1 MGWKY
6 ASIVAVDD
14 APTRPSRFRKR
25 IVVESCPKRQETKP
39 MMGGRSWDEWV
50 DEYSDGHQHPV
61 NKLMH
66 TFGIPMIVLSLVLI
80 IPSFFISGLWRF
92 ALGLFVV
99 GWILQFV
106 GHYFEGKPPEF
117 FKDYRFL
124 FVGTRWWAKKVLG
137 KD

>member
-1 MGWKY
+1 
-6 ASIVAVDD
+6 
-14 APTRPSRFRKR
+14 
-25 IVVESCPKRQETKP
+25 

-99 GWILQFV
+99 GLLA
-106 GHYFEGKPPEF
+106 KPMVLTLPIVLLLI
-117 FKDYRFL
+117 DVWPLGRLRLRRADWFL
-124 FVGTRWWAKKVLG
+124 SPPGNADLG
-137 KD
+137 PNPRYY